1 MSNIFFKPFVGK
13 NYQTGGIFGKRI
25 MVLGESHYCGDGCA
39 DCGNCSTHAECA
51 DFTKNVMKKYL
62 GPHDWKKWMNTLLRF
77 ERSLVGHTTIENE
90 QSEIWNSVLFYN
102 YLQVAM
108 DGPRQAGNGAAYQAA
123 VPAFYEVLDTYQPEV
138 IIVWGKR
145 LWYALP
151 GDERWQ
157 EGEPIVTEDGQTVE
171 TGFYRLSNG
180 NRAKVM
186 AVYHPSTA
194 YSWEKWSEPIRKFI
208 E

>member
-25 MVLGESHYCGDGCA
+25 MVLGESHHCQHDECP
-39 DCGNCSTHAECA
+39 DTTNIVIRRLLEDKNKETHTST
-51 DFTKNVMKKYL
+51 FIK
-62 GPHDWKKWMNTLLRF
+62 F
-77 ERSLVGHTTIENE
+77 ERSLIGHHTEAKERN
-90 QSEIWNSVLFYN
+90 EIWNSVLFYN

-108 DGPRQAGNGAAYQAA
+108 DGPRQAGKSADYQNA